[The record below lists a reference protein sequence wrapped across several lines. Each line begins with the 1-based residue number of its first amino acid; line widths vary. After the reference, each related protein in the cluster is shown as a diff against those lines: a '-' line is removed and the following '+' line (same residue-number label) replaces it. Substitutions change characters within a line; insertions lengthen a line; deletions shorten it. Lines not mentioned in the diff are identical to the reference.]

1 MLASELVDELEVLID
16 RHGDCPVTFVLN
28 GKEVMEV
35 RPYDKDGI
43 YDGPPVEF
51 SLAEDLS

>member
-1 MLASELVDELEVLID
+1 MLASELVDELESLID